1 MKIYKLIKK
10 ISLLV
15 AFAVLAVDF
24 SHAQDKSNEKE
35 SEQAAIRSLIE
46 SKNFVFVARTASPLG
61 GRLINLSSWYDLRVS
76 GDTVMSDLPYF
87 GRAFVAP
94 MNPTESALRFTS
106 TEFNYDI
113 KERKKGGWDI
123 TILPKG
129 AKDVRQMQMTV
140 SENGYATL
148 QVMSNNR
155 QPISFNGVI
164 EQRRSR

>member
-1 MKIYKLIKK
+1 MNLNKLIKK
-10 ISLLV
+10 TSIILTLV
-15 AFAVLAVDF
+15 MLSVNFSNAQEEAKDSQKLAV
-24 SHAQDKSNEKE
+24 E
-35 SEQAAIRSLIE
+35 RLIE
-46 SKNFVFVARTASPLG
+46 SKNFTFIAQTATPMG
-61 GRLINLSSWYDLRVS
+61 GRFINLNSVYDLKITA
-76 GDTVMSDLPYF
+76 DTLNSDLPYF

-123 TILPKG
+123 TIRPKD
-129 AKDVRQMQMTV
+129 AKDVRQMYMTI

-148 QVMSNNR
+148 QVTSNNR

-164 EQRRSR
+164 QETGRR